1 MKNMNRFIEQIGKH
15 ETRYNAGTVCEIN
28 GGFGICYNEY
38 GAEET
43 FAVGMPV
50 YDKDNNLMGYLGI
63 GLYDGL
69 TYGGTD
75 MVIPCEYW
83 QICLPTKNCEVGKKV
98 FTYWQ
103 MLERKEEADK
113 EY

>member
-1 MKNMNRFIEQIGKH
+1 MKNVNRFIEQMKKH
-15 ETRYNAGTVCEIN
+15 ETRYDAGRVYEIN
-28 GGFGICYNEY
+28 GGFGISSNEL

-43 FAVGMPV
+43 FAVGMPI

-63 GLYDGL
+63 GLYESL
-69 TYGGTD
+69 NYGGTD
-75 MVIPCEYW
+75 VRVPCDYW

-103 MLERKEEADK
+103 MLERKEQE
-113 EY
+113 